1 MKKLL
6 GMFAILTFSVFAF
19 AQDAP
24 KQDAPKT
31 EGEGRPR
38 GEGRMQMRGPGTAG
52 TITAIEGQTIT
63 LKTLNGGTA
72 TVKLT
77 DQTRF
82 NKERQPAKL
91 ADFKVGDSVVVRG
104 EEAGANTYTATMVA
118 TAGGGMMQM
127 MSEGMGKQFIAGK
140 VEKIDEL
147 KLTIARVDG
156 QTQVIEVDEN
166 TSFRKQGESITLADI
181 KVGDDVM
188 GRGALKA
195 GIFVPATLNVGFPGG
210 MRMIAPGGNPP
221 AEKKPDP
228 K

>member
-1 MKKLL
+1 MKRL
-6 GMFAILTFSVFAF
+6 FAVATILTLSLCAA

-24 KQDAPKT
+24 KHEVKP
-31 EGEGRPR
+31 GEGGRPE
-38 GEGRMQMRGPGTAG
+38 GGRMQMRGPGTAG
-52 TITAIEGQTIT
+52 TITAIEGQTLK
-63 LKTLNGGTA
+63 LKTYNGGAA

-82 NKERQPAKL
+82 SKDRQAAKL
-91 ADFKVGDSVVVRG
+91 ADFKVGDSIVVRG
-104 EEAGANTYTATMVA
+104 EEAGENTYTASMVMA
-118 TAGGGMMQM
+118 AGGGMMQM
-127 MSEGMGKQFIAGK
+127 MAEGMGKQFIAGT

-181 KVGDDVM
+181 KVGDQVM
-188 GRGALKA
+188 GRGALKN
-195 GIFVPATLNVGFPGG
+195 GTFVPATLNVGIPPQ
-210 MRMIAPGGNPP
+210 MRMMMGPGGNPP
-221 AEKKPDP
+221 EQKKPEQ